1 MATST
6 FAGSSFTFGKPFAW
20 LCLHLLLR
28 FSTSLP
34 LSTSC
39 FITFLCSSSH
49 PLAAVFWFTC
59 LVTLAPL
66 RPVASLSWS
75 GTILLAFASVFA
87 FIPATFNSMAVLL
100 PHVTPLGL
108 DSVDYAFVT
117 LRPSTPFLA
126 THQRGVTAFIAHLV
140 DRVGWF
146 DGPGTTRTGHAAIE
160 APNRSKIGTVFNFY
174 ALPPKNY
181 RELTKLK
188 VLTLC
193 NICSQARNFLC
204 HHLSW
209 KHSVS
214 VCASRSYPSS

>member
-140 DRVGWF
+140 DRVSWF

-174 ALPPKNY
+174 ALPPFATFAPRLAIFFVIIFLGNTVS
-181 RELTKLK
+181 LSVPLA
-188 VLTLC
+188 LTLLHF
-193 NICSQARNFLC
+193 STFSLGPFSPA
-204 HHLSW
+204 
-209 KHSVS
+209 
-214 VCASRSYPSS
+214 A